1 MKRIVRFFGLPLMA
15 SALLCCS
22 KEAGTMTE
30 AAPLDKEILW
40 GGGGEYQ
47 PVVF

>member
-1 MKRIVRFFGLPLMA
+1 MA

-30 AAPLDKEILW
+30 AAPLDKETR
-40 GGGGEYQ
+40 GGGRIPTSGLLTFLFSLE
-47 PVVF
+47 FMKTA